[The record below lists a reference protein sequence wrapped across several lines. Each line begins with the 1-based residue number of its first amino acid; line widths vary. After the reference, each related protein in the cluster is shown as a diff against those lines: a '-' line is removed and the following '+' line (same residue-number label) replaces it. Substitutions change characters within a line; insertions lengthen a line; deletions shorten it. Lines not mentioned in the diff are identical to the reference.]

1 MPDLPTDGVTYY
13 VYIMASRSRVLY
25 VGKTNDLQRRVF
37 EHKSRLVD
45 GFTSRY
51 HVTRLV
57 HYEETGHLI
66 AAIERERQLKGWIRA
81 RKVAL
86 IEDANP
92 AWSDL
97 SEEWMA

>member
-1 MPDLPTDGVTYY
+1 MTYY
-13 VYIMASRSRVLY
+13 VYIMSSRTRVLY
-25 VGKTNDLQRRVF
+25 VGKTNDLLRRVF
-37 EHKSRLVD
+37 EHKSRVAD

-66 AAIERERQLKGWIRA
+66 SAIERERQLNGWIRA

-86 IEDANP
+86 IEADNP
-92 AWSDL
+92 TWSDL
-97 SEEWMA
+97 SDDWTA